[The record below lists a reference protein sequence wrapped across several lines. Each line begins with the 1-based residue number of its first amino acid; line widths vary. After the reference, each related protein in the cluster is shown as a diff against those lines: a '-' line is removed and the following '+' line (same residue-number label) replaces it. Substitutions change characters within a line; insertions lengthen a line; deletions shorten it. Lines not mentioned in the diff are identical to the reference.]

1 MCTYFLY
8 IQDKKNVKHEGT
20 DIENEKKKTITN
32 IHRLSLIN
40 IQCLVN

>member
-20 DIENEKKKTITN
+20 DIENEKKKNDHKHTPIV
-32 IHRLSLIN
+32 
-40 IQCLVN
+40 VN

>member
-20 DIENEKKKTITN
+20 DIENEKKKKRSETYTDC
-32 IHRLSLIN
+32 R
-40 IQCLVN
+40 